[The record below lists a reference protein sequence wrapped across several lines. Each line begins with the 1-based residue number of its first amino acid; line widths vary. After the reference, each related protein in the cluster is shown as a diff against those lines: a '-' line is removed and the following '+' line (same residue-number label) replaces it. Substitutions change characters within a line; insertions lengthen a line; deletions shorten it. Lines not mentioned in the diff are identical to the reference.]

1 MRKGNTLRKVLELEA
16 NRTDSKSFL
25 DRIHTI
31 SLSMK
36 HHVMV
41 IALPLQ
47 VVKSGWSSRRH
58 KGAHNESIGPYNG
71 TKEGQSN
78 FVSKVKGIVNRQ

>member
-1 MRKGNTLRKVLELEA
+1 
-16 NRTDSKSFL
+16 
-25 DRIHTI
+25 
-31 SLSMK
+31 MK
-36 HHVMV
+36 HHGMV